1 MAFRRVASHALI
13 LGAVLLAGC
22 ATPSRAPVMDRSE
35 PAPPPAV
42 KSSAEYIVRPND
54 SLYAIAWK
62 YKLNYRDLARRND
75 IRPPYTIYPGQKL
88 VLYGMKSE
96 QEPVTTA
103 PETGARRPA
112 ATARR
117 PATASTPAPRAPEQA
132 TKPTSQP
139 KPAAKASPQSK
150 PAAKPAPRPQTRPPA
165 AQNTARVQ
173 SGHAGW
179 RWPVNA
185 QPARGFGRGN
195 NGLDY
200 VLASGQ
206 QVVAAAAG
214 RVVYAGPGL
223 GGYRHLIIV
232 EHPGNYLSAYNVNVE
247 PATAEGS
254 RIDGGSKIC
263 DIGSGSPATRRLHFE
278 IRRNGTPVNP
288 ALIIGRR

>member
-1 MAFRRVASHALI
+1 MAILRVTSPTLI

-35 PAPPPAV
+35 PAPAPAV

-62 YKLNYRDLARRND
+62 YKLNYRELARRND

-96 QEPVTTA
+96 PRPVASA
-103 PETGARRPA
+103 PETGQRRPA
-112 ATARR
+112 ATARG
-117 PATASTPAPRAPEQA
+117 PAAASTPAPRVPQPAA
-132 TKPTSQP
+132 KPSPQP
-139 KPAAKASPQSK
+139 KPAAT
-150 PAAKPAPRPQTRPPA
+150 PAPKPQPRPPA

-173 SGHAGW
+173 SGRAGW

-214 RVVYAGPGL
+214 QVVYAGPGL

-232 EHPGNYLSAYNVNVE
+232 EHPDNYLSAYNVNVE
-247 PATAEGS
+247 PAAAEGN
-254 RIDGGSKIC
+254 RIAGGGKIC
-263 DIGSGSPATRRLHFE
+263 DIGTGSPATRRLHFE

>member
-1 MAFRRVASHALI
+1 M
-13 LGAVLLAGC
+13 
-22 ATPSRAPVMDRSE
+22 
-35 PAPPPAV
+35 PAPAI

-62 YKLNYRDLARRND
+62 YNLNYRDLARRND
-75 IRPPYTIYPGQKL
+75 IKPPYTIYPGQKL
-88 VLYGMKSE
+88 VLYGMTSE
-96 QEPVTTA
+96 PMPVAAA
-103 PETGARRPA
+103 PETGQRKPTAAVREPA
-112 ATARR
+112 A
-117 PATASTPAPRAPEQA
+117 ATPGKPAPRSPEPA
-132 TKPTSQP
+132 AKPTAQP
-139 KPAAKASPQSK
+139 KPAAKAVPQSR
-150 PAAKPAPRPQTRPPA
+150 PAARPALKPQPRAPAT
-165 AQNTARVQ
+165 QNTARAQ

-179 RWPVNA
+179 RWPVDA

-214 RVVYAGPGL
+214 QVVYAGPGL

-247 PATAEGS
+247 PEGN
-254 RIDGGSKIC
+254 RIVGGGKIC
-263 DIGSGSPATRRLHFE
+263 DIGTGSPATRRLHFE

-288 ALIIGRR
+288 ATIIGKR

>member
-1 MAFRRVASHALI
+1 MRANTALI
-13 LGAVLLAGC
+13 LGAALLAGC
-22 ATPSRAPVMDRSE
+22 ATPSHAPVMDRSE
-35 PAPPPAV
+35 PAPAV

-88 VLYGMKSE
+88 VLHGMKSE
-96 QEPVTTA
+96 PKPVAAA
-103 PETGARRPA
+103 PETGQ
-112 ATARR
+112 RR
-117 PATASTPAPRAPEQA
+117 PATTGRGPASAGTPAPRVPVPAA
-132 TKPTSQP
+132 IPTPQP
-139 KPAAKASPQSK
+139 KPAAKAVTQSS
-150 PAAKPAPRPQTRPPA
+150 PAAKPAPKPRPRPS
-165 AQNTARVQ
+165 AQHTAHVQ
-173 SGHAGW
+173 SARAGW
-179 RWPVNA
+179 RWPVDA

-232 EHPGNYLSAYNVNVE
+232 EHPDNYLSAYNVNVD
-247 PATAEGS
+247 PATAEGHS
-254 RIDGGSKIC
+254 IGGGGKIC
-263 DIGSGSPATRRLHFE
+263 DIGPGSPATRRLHFE

-288 ALIIGRR
+288 ASIIGKR